1 MSRRSR
7 RCAKPGCRAWAMRGQ
22 LLCRAHRRSSGQPQ
36 RTGQTPTGGL
46 YKKLFTAEEWEQIG
60 KQLESAQRS
69 LDEEVS
75 LMRIMIRRVMER
87 VGQQDPDKALPLVRQ
102 AMDAICRAL
111 RTERVLSGEA
121 SDSLAAALGRA
132 LNEIGEELGLDG
144 G

>member
-1 MSRRSR
+1 MSKGSR
-7 RCAKPGCRAWAMRGQ
+7 RCAEPGCRAWAMRGQ
-22 LLCRAHRRSSGQPQ
+22 LLCRAHRRSAGQAQ
-36 RTGQTPTGGL
+36 HAGQAPAGRL
-46 YKKLFTAEEWEQIG
+46 YEQLFTAQEWEEIG
-60 KQLESAQRS
+60 QQLESAQRS

-75 LMRIMIRRVMER
+75 LMRIMTRRVMER
-87 VGQQDPDKALPLVRQ
+87 IGQEDPAKALPLVRQ

-132 LNEIGEELGLDG
+132 LEEIGEELGLNG

>member
-1 MSRRSR
+1 MSKGSR
-7 RCAKPGCRAWAMRGQ
+7 RCDKPGCRAWAMRGQ
-22 LLCRAHRRSSGQPQ
+22 LLCRAHRRSSGQAQ
-36 RTGQTPTGGL
+36 RAGQAPAGGL
-46 YKKLFTAEEWEQIG
+46 YEQLFTAQEREQIG

-87 VGQQDPDKALPLVRQ
+87 AGEDDPSRALPLVRQ

-121 SDSLAAALGRA
+121 SDSLAGALGRA
-132 LNEIGEELGLDG
+132 LNEIAEELGLNG